1 MANVYRI
8 PGKNVLR
15 LESRIL
21 RVQVLPQL
29 IALFLLELAIGFL
42 AGFYYAFHPFFSPFH
57 TLMRK
62 LSFPLLVFVVPVLVG
77 GIVLWQKFIL
87 RDLGFVYSGRKGEE
101 EVARLL
107 AELPPDTYV
116 IHDLWIPDVGQI
128 DHIVLSPRGIFVIET
143 KNHRGR
149 VTYDNGRLLLNG
161 KPLRKNPLDQ
171 VKATS
176 AALSHLIHREI
187 GIREFVKPVLC
198 FNRAFVEVQGYTQNV
213 WVTSGKGLI
222 PYLLSFPERLPQSAL
237 TKVLSLLLRWD
248 QPEKNHETAADSTV

>member
-8 PGKNVLR
+8 PGKNVSKFR
-15 LESRIL
+15 NRIL
-21 RVQVLPQL
+21 QSRGMPFLTMLL
-29 IALFLLELAIGFL
+29 IFEAAIGFI
-42 AGFYYAFHPFFSPFH
+42 AGFVFALKPLLPFH
-57 TLMRK
+57 AFLK
-62 LSFPLLVFVVPVLVG
+62 KYWLLVEFLLVISFG
-77 GIVLWQKFIL
+77 GLYWWHKSIL
-87 RDLGFVYSGRKGEE
+87 RDLESVYSGRKGEE

-248 QPEKNHETAADSTV
+248 QPEKNHETAADSAV

>member
-8 PGKNVLR
+8 PGKNVLGLR
-15 LESRIL
+15 NKIL
-21 RVQVLPQL
+21 RSRVLPSL
-29 IALFLLELAIGFL
+29 TILFILEAVVGFISGFL
-42 AGFYYAFHPFFSPFH
+42 FALKPFSPPFYAFLKKYWLFVEFS
-57 TLMRK
+57 LGI
-62 LSFPLLVFVVPVLVG
+62 SFG
-77 GIVLWQKFIL
+77 GLYWWHKSIL
-87 RDLGFVYSGRKGEE
+87 RDLESVYSGRKGEE

-128 DHIVLSPRGIFVIET
+128 DHVVLSPRGIFVVET
-143 KNHRGR
+143 KNHRGH

-213 WVTSGKGLI
+213 WVTSGKGLV

-237 TKVLSLLLRWD
+237 TKILSLLLRWD
-248 QPEKNHETAADSTV
+248 QPEKNP